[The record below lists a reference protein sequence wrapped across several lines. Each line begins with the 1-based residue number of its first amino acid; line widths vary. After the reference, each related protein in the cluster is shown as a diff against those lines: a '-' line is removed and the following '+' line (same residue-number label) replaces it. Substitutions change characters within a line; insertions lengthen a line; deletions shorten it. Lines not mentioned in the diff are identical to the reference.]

1 MRIMSLDVG
10 SVTIGVAVSDL
21 FGWTAQGLETIR
33 HTTRE
38 ADFKKL
44 RQLTDQY
51 QVEEFVIGLPLNMD
65 GTRGIRVERTEAF
78 AEELAKAFPDIPYHF
93 WDERLTTVMAQKQLI
108 AADVSRKKRKKVIDK
123 MAAVAILE
131 GYLQH
136 LSLKTEDKPMTDKKE
151 DPIIITITGP
161 DGDERDYVQDT
172 VIPFAGKEFAVLVSI
187 PEKEDS
193 EEEPDIILARIDRDE
208 NGEAV
213 YLPPTDEEYDAV
225 ADIYDAM

>member
-38 ADFKKL
+38 ADFKRL
-44 RQLTDQY
+44 RELTDQY

-65 GTRGIRVERTEAF
+65 GTKGIRVERTEAF

-136 LSLKTEDKPMTDKKE
+136 LSFKTEDKPMTEKKE

-161 DGDERDYVQDT
+161 DGSEKDYVQDT
-172 VIPFAGKEFAVLVSI
+172 VIPFSGKEFAVLVSI
-187 PEKEDS
+187 PESED
-193 EEEPDIILARIDRDE
+193 EEEPDIILARIDINE
-208 NGEAV
+208 NGEAEYV
-213 YLPPTDEEYDAV
+213 PPTDEEYDAV